1 MKYISTA
8 LLLLMLITA
17 GFSLVSCDKEDG
29 AQKAEE
35 VSAISNESTKDT
47 SLEEEMEE
55 IERQAEA
62 AREMLIESMKRT
74 GSDPSTV
81 RGLNS
86 NQVNL
91 NATEDS
97 GADEK

>member
-8 LLLLMLITA
+8 LLLFVLMTA
-17 GFSLVSCDKEDG
+17 GLSLVSCSRESG
-29 AQKAEE
+29 SQPAEKA
-35 VSAISNESTKDT
+35 AISSESQKST

-55 IERQAEA
+55 IERQAEM
-62 AREMLIESMKRT
+62 AREMLIESLKST
-74 GSDPSTV
+74 GSDPSSI

-91 NATEDS
+91 NATEGS
-97 GADEK
+97 GADEE